1 MIAFW
6 ITQFFSQNLTQERDL
21 KYKLS
26 KCTQRKKKY
35 DQKSAFWVGNSVL
48 HSPILFGY

>member
-21 KYKLS
+21 KYYLS

-35 DQKSAFWVGNSVL
+35 DKKKSILGWKYSISTVQK
-48 HSPILFGY
+48 